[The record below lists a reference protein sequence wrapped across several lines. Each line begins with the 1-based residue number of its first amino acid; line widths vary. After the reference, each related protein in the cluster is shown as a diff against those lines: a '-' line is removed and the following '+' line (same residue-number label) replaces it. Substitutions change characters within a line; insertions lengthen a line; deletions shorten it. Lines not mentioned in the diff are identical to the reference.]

1 MKGSPIAFV
10 AARFFFGRKA
20 PDGGRDQA
28 RKALA
33 GAVLSVAL
41 SLVPL
46 ITVMQVADGMIQG
59 ISARYVELGTYHAQ
73 ALPYASADLAGA
85 RDAAR
90 SSPGVTGAWIET
102 QSVGVVFAN
111 GAREGAAVRGVEPG
125 FLADPST
132 LAYLRVEAGAPTLER
147 PYDALVG
154 QAMAEKLGVG
164 PGDAVNLISMR
175 KGSGGE
181 LLPRVTIL
189 TVRGVVSAGYR
200 DLDAQ
205 WLFMRQDTAARVLPK
220 ENARSFVG
228 IKAGDPFGSPF
239 AARDAVEGRL
249 PPGFSTYS
257 WREVERNLFESLAST
272 RTMLLLIMAVTV
284 AVAAVNVSSA
294 LQTLVLERGQEIAVM
309 QSLGAGPADLA
320 RIFTLGGA
328 AIGGLGA
335 VIGAAGGLLASV
347 RVNELLAFIETVAN
361 AARSAAARLS
371 GGAAAPRFRVLDPA
385 YYLET
390 IPVDV
395 PYGEIAMVV
404 AATVALS
411 FVAALGPAR
420 RAASLSPLD
429 GFRRR

>member
-1 MKGSPIAFV
+1 MTGSPVAFV
-10 AARFFFGRKA
+10 AARFFIGRRA
-20 PDGGRDQA
+20 ADGSRDQA

-73 ALPYASADLAGA
+73 AFPYAATDFAGA

-90 SSPGVTGAWIET
+90 ASPGVTGAWIET
-102 QSVGVVFAN
+102 QSVGVAFAN
-111 GAREGAAVRGVEPG
+111 GHREGAAVRGVEPG
-125 FLADPST
+125 FLADAST
-132 LAYLRVEAGAPTLER
+132 AAYLRVESGEAALER

-154 QAMAEKLGVG
+154 SAMAAKLGLA
-164 PGDAVNLISMR
+164 PGDVVNLISIR
-175 KGSGGE
+175 KTQDGAMM
-181 LLPRVTIL
+181 PRVTML
-189 TVRGVVSAGYR
+189 TVRGIVSAGYR

-220 ENARSFVG
+220 ENTRSFVG
-228 IKAGDPFGSPF
+228 IKADDPFGSPF
-239 AARDAVEGRL
+239 AARDAVQGRL
-249 PPGFSTYS
+249 PPGFSVYA
-257 WREVERNLFESLAST
+257 WRDVERNLFESLAST

-284 AVAAVNVSSA
+284 AIAAVNVSSA
-294 LQTLVLERGQEIAVM
+294 LTTLVLERGQEIAVM
-309 QSLGAGPADLA
+309 KSLGARPADLA
-320 RIFTLGGA
+320 RIFSLGGA

-335 VIGAAGGLLASV
+335 ILGSAGGLLASL
-347 RVNELLAFIETVAN
+347 RINQILAMIETMSNRVRSVA
-361 AARSAAARLS
+361 ASL
-371 GGAAAPRFRVLDPA
+371 GGGPPPEAYRVLDPA

-395 PYGEIAMVV
+395 PFGDIAVVV

-420 RAASLSPLD
+420 RAAALSPLD
-429 GFRRR
+429 GFRKR